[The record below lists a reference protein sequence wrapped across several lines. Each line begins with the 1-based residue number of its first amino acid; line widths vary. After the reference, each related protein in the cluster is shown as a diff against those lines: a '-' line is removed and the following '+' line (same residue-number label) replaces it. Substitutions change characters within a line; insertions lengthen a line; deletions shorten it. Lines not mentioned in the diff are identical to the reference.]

1 MHCAIPLSMQ
11 ELVGLK
17 GLAGGPASLLD
28 ELMLLAFVLF
38 FLCVK
43 KQGTAAHG

>member
-1 MHCAIPLSMQ
+1 M
-11 ELVGLK
+11 GLK
-17 GLAGGPASLLD
+17 GLAGGPASAGLLD